1 MERGS
6 EMERVIHKYS
16 LNTNREKDKNLFLG
30 PGYGVVHMFFP
41 VITVIANY
49 PKTQWFKTTTIL
61 L

>member
-49 PKTQWFKTTTIL
+49 PKTQ
-61 L
+61 